1 MHIPLKQLPARS
13 PVCSLLFWLPQ
24 PSSPSRK
31 ELQPELCP
39 SARPCCSRAACKYT
53 PSYEDAI
60 SLSSSV
66 NFAALRMAGGCCQE
80 KAAWEGEKK
89 IYRPWLGGR
98 EGKETG
104 NSFLEGGGS
113 PLHPNPG

>member
-39 SARPCCSRAACKYT
+39 SARPFCSRAACKYT

-66 NFAALRMAGGCCQE
+66 NFAALRMARGCCQE
-80 KAAWEGEKK
+80 KAAWEREKK
-89 IYRPWLGGR
+89 NLQTLAWCSDSCQARGQGG
-98 EGKETG
+98 EG
-104 NSFLEGGGS
+104 NR
-113 PLHPNPG
+113 